1 MSRRWAGG
9 VSIDPTPVTVMLAL
23 GDAAAIV
30 AFAVAGAFSHAE
42 DPIGNPGVVAAISA
56 PFLLGW
62 VAVAAVA
69 GLYEREAVASVRTA
83 AIRTVPAAVLGIGVG
98 LALRATPWFRG
109 GVAWT
114 FVLVSVAV
122 TGSLL
127 VGWRLLAATTFGPA
141 TD

>member
-1 MSRRWAGG
+1 MSERWAGG
-9 VSIDPTPVTVMLAL
+9 VSIDPTPATALLAF

-30 AFAVAGAFSHAE
+30 AFAVAGAFSHGE
-42 DPIGNPGVVAAISA
+42 DPIGDPGVVVAISA

-62 VAVAAVA
+62 AAVA
-69 GLYEREAVASVRTA
+69 TVTGLYERDAVASIRTA
-83 AIRTVPAAVLGIGVG
+83 AIRTVPAALLGVGVG
-98 LALRATPWFRG
+98 LALRATPWFPG

-127 VGWRLLAATTFGPA
+127 VGWRLLAAVLFGRGRG
-141 TD
+141 